1 MSEVPRLIV
10 MIMSV
15 GPQGAGRGRAAG
27 ESVGLA
33 KEDIPEE
40 GEWSTQQE
48 CHVIFPVIPCPLS
61 AKIHFKSSTL
71 TQTVCH
77 GFHLFGSSS
86 SLFESYHN

>member
-33 KEDIPEE
+33 KEGIPEE

-61 AKIHFKSSTL
+61 AKIHFISSAL
-71 TQTVCH
+71 TQFVMVFIFVCA
-77 GFHLFGSSS
+77 FFPFLSVT
-86 SLFESYHN
+86 